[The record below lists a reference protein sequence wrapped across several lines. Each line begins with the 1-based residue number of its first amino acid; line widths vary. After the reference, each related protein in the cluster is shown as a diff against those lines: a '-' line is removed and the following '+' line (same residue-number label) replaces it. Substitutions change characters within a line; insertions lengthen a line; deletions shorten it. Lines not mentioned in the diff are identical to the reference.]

1 MTLYLKDLISA
12 IPSAGRN
19 FAIAE
24 NSAEPITKANEVP
37 ATLANEQL
45 KHQQPIE
52 AKAFHQKKL
61 CASATLREAPNLIT
75 RVEQNGNNPAKA
87 DGK

>member
-52 AKAFHQKKL
+52 AKAFHQKK
-61 CASATLREAPNLIT
+61 TLRLCDSARGSEF
-75 RVEQNGNNPAKA
+75 NNSCRAEWQ
-87 DGK
+87 